1 MLQDLSKILES
12 CYKSLMTTALEGF
25 SDDLDGLRAAV
36 LAMRAALDA
45 ERAERRRVED
55 QNERLRHFI
64 RQLQRMQFGRRSE
77 KLAPDQLAL
86 ALEDLEQAV
95 AEGEAEEEKA
105 DPRVRQA
112 RGRQRRQSR
121 GALPDHLPRIEV
133 VIEPQTTACPC
144 CDGAM
149 HIIGEDRSE
158 RLDVI
163 PARYQVIVTRRPK
176 YGCRTCASAVVQ
188 APAPA
193 RLIEGGL
200 PTERVVAQV
209 LVTKYADHAP
219 LYRQAQMLARQGIA
233 IDRSTLA
240 SWVGYAAAE
249 LKPLWRLLRDQ
260 LLGSAKLFVDET
272 KAPVLDP
279 GRGRTKTGY
288 LWAIARDDRPW
299 GGTDPS
305 AVVYSYAPGRG
316 SEHAAALLKGF
327 RGILQTDGYVA
338 YKSVAGKTGV
348 TGVTLA
354 HCWAH
359 CRRRFFDI
367 AKVGPAPIAREALQ
381 RIAAL
386 YEIEAEIRGKSAAER
401 QAGRQARSKPLVA
414 ALKLWFEQRT
424 AELPRKSALA
434 DAIGYALN
442 QWDGLVRFLD
452 DGRIE
457 IDSNTVERSM
467 RPIALNR
474 KNALFAGHDLG
485 AENWAVLASLIET
498 CKLHGVNP
506 EAYLADVITRLVD
519 NWPNSRLAEL
529 TPWAWQA
536 ARNSLDRAAA

>member
-1 MLQDLSKILES
+1 
-12 CYKSLMTTALEGF
+12 MTTALEGLP
-25 SDDLDGLRAAV
+25 DDLLGLRAAV
-36 LAMRAALDA
+36 LVMRAELAA

-77 KLAPDQLAL
+77 KLDPDQLAL

-95 AEGEAEEEKA
+95 AESEAEAEKT
-105 DPRVRQA
+105 DPQVRQA
-112 RGRQRRQSR
+112 RGRERRQSR

-133 VIEPQTTACPC
+133 VIEPEATACPC
-144 CDGAM
+144 CNGAL
-149 HIIGEDRSE
+149 HVIGEDRSE

-163 PARYQVIVTRRPK
+163 PVRYQVIVTRRPK
-176 YGCRTCASAVVQ
+176 YGCRTCSGAVAQ

-200 PTERVVAQV
+200 PTERMVAHV

-219 LYRQAQMLARQGIA
+219 LYRQAQMLARQGIV

-240 SWVGYAAAE
+240 CWVGYAAAE
-249 LKPLWRLLRDQ
+249 LKPLWRLIRED

-272 KAPVLDP
+272 TAPVLDP

-288 LWAIARDDRPW
+288 FWAIARDDRPW
-299 GGTDPS
+299 GGTDPP

-316 SEHAAALLKGF
+316 SEHASALLKDF
-327 RGILQTDGYVA
+327 SGILQTDGYVA
-338 YKSVAGKTGV
+338 YKSVAGSPGGGDGMGE
-348 TGVTLA
+348 GVTLA

-367 AKVGPAPIAREALQ
+367 AKAGPAPIAREALQ
-381 RIAAL
+381 RIAKL
-386 YEIEAEIRGKSAAER
+386 YDIEAEIRGNSAAER
-401 QAGRQARSKPLVA
+401 RAARQLRTKPLLDA
-414 ALKLWFEQRT
+414 MKLWLEQRA
-424 AELPRKSALA
+424 AELPRKSSLA
-434 DAIGYALN
+434 EAVGYALN
-442 QWDGLVRFLD
+442 QWNGLIRLLD

-457 IDSNTVERSM
+457 IDSNTVERSI

-498 CKLHGVNP
+498 CKLHSVNP
-506 EAYLADVITRLVD
+506 EAWLADVLTRLVD
-519 NWPNSRLAEL
+519 DWPNRRLAEL

-536 ARNSLDRAAA
+536 ARNSHDRAAA